1 MQAIFEAAKIGLTA
15 SFLFYASWSDY
26 KTREVSNNIWILFAP
41 LAFAL
46 TFAELFLFDF
56 SALPFFGLCFGLT
69 STFAIIL
76 FYAGGFGGAD
86 AKALMCLAL
95 ALPSYPSELL
105 KPLMPLMGE
114 ASPIMNMFFPVTVFS
129 NSVIL
134 AALTAIY
141 LLFHNLL
148 WHLKT
153 GSPLFEGEQ
162 REASIGKKL
171 LFLATGYKVH
181 VKKLK
186 EKWHIYPLEDV
197 EDVQEGE
204 IKRKLLILP
213 RDEEREAIVKR
224 LEKAVESGKIH
235 EKVWATPG
243 LPMLIF
249 ITVGLVLA
257 LVYGDVV
264 WALVRLFM
272 GG

>member
-1 MQAIFEAAKIGLTA
+1 MHQILITIRVTICAV
-15 SFLFYASWSDY
+15 SFFYASWSDY
-26 KTREVSNNIWILFAP
+26 KTREVSNSVWILFSP
-41 LAFAL
+41 IAFAL
-46 TFAELFLFDF
+46 TFSELFLFDIE
-56 SALPFFGLCFGLT
+56 ALPLYGLCFALT
-69 STFAIIL
+69 SAFAIIL

-95 ALPSYPSELL
+95 ALPFYPSGLL
-105 KPLMPLMGE
+105 NPLMGE
-114 ASPIMNMFFPVTVFS
+114 ASPVMSMFFPVTVFS

-141 LLFHNLL
+141 LLLHNLL
-148 WHLKT
+148 WRLKT
-153 GSPLFEGEQ
+153 GNLLFEGKQ
-162 REASIGKKL
+162 REESLGKKIL
-171 LFLATGYKVH
+171 VLVTGYKVH
-181 VKKLK
+181 FKKLK

-197 EDVQEGE
+197 ESTEEGE
-204 IKRKLLILP
+204 VKRKLLVLP
-213 RDEEREAIVKR
+213 KDEEREAIVKR
-224 LEKAVESGKIH
+224 LENAIEAGKIS

-249 ITVGLVLA
+249 MTAGLVLA